1 MKRREFLQQTG
12 LALATLGISEGSL
25 WQLSDRALS
34 AIAQPTAR
42 KLALLVGID
51 RYPISEGGQ
60 LEGSVTDV
68 RLQQDL
74 LIHRFGF
81 SDRDVLTLTNEDA
94 TRDGIESA
102 FLNHLIA
109 QARPGDVVVFHFSGY
124 GRCINSGESVNQ
136 LQSTLVPVDGDR
148 ANSENGAVN
157 DLFSST
163 LQLLLKSLQTDRV
176 LTVLDTS
183 YLGIS
188 DRQVGNLRSRS
199 YPVSKQSTDGAA
211 IVSRRLT
218 PEAIAVQE
226 QLMTDLNTDREQLR
240 IQRRFGRLPGTI
252 ICAARPIQ
260 RQLEQGGQLLPS
272 QLTAEPG
279 FEAQW
284 NGFSAGVLTY
294 SLTQHWWSA
303 SPQTPLYVSFATA
316 ANNARQTAGDR
327 EHPHLIGET
336 TEKTSATLS
345 QFNLAANTT
354 AQGIVDEIS
363 EDGKTLYLSLGGL
376 PPAVLAEYQDR
387 SLFTPISSDSEDYLQ
402 LRSVE
407 GLAGK
412 AVRLR
417 LNPLTE
423 SAIAKGELVR
433 ESVRCLPHGVRLV
446 VGIGEDLERIERV
459 DATSA
464 FSAIA
469 NVSTVVLGESAPG
482 VNCIFDKVHLQP
494 TADSNGAPPTSG
506 KVRCSYGL
514 FSAGLNPIPKTVG
527 EKGEAV
533 KTAVRRLSSLL
544 ETLRAQKLLE
554 LTSNQESSALAVR
567 ATLEELAPREQTLGE
582 QQSGGL
588 SNSLSHLPAKPLQV
602 SMGSRIAYRL
612 QNLEDRPLYAI
623 LFSFDRSGVFKM
635 FCPSRA
641 TLSPKGAVTP
651 DLTEESNPYLS
662 AGYPQVTV
670 PPGERILLPDA
681 IAPVEW
687 TACCGQGLAE
697 TQIIL
702 STAPFVETAKVL
714 QLLELSS
721 STKGW
726 AGKVKNPGATAQ
738 AVLEDLHQAS
748 SPDIA
753 TEWIK
758 PDSYMLSTKAWCSLR
773 FVYQVV

>member
-12 LALATLGISEGSL
+12 LALATLGISESSL

-34 AIAQPTAR
+34 AMAQPTAR

-51 RYPISEGGQ
+51 RYPISERLQ

-68 RLQQDL
+68 RLQEDL

-81 SDRDVLTLTNEDA
+81 STRDVLTLTDKDA
-94 TRDGIESA
+94 TREGIESA

-109 QARPGDVVVFHFSGY
+109 QASPEDVVVFHFSGY

-136 LQSTLVPVDGDR
+136 LQSTLVPVNGDR
-148 ANSENGAVN
+148 SNSNDGAVN

-163 LQLLLKSLQTDRV
+163 LQLLLKSLPTDRV

-183 YLGIS
+183 YLGTS

-199 YPVSKQSTDGAA
+199 YPSNTGSNNEAA
-211 IVSRRLT
+211 IVSRELT
-218 PEAIAVQE
+218 PEAIARQE
-226 QLMTDLNTDREQLR
+226 QLMADLNTDREQLR
-240 IQRRFGRLPGTI
+240 IQRRFGRLPGTL

-294 SLTQHWWSA
+294 GLTQHWWSA
-303 SPQTPLYVSFATA
+303 SPQTALYVSFATA
-316 ANNARQTAGDR
+316 ANNARQTSGDR

-345 QFNLAANTT
+345 QFNLAANTA
-354 AQGIVDEIS
+354 AQGVVEEIS
-363 EDGKTLYLSLGGL
+363 DDGKTVHLSLGGL
-376 PPAVLAEYQDR
+376 PPDVLAEYQDR
-387 SLFTPISSDSEDYLQ
+387 SLFTPVTSDSEDYLQ

-417 LNPLTE
+417 PHLLAE
-423 SAIAKGELVR
+423 SAIAKGDLVR
-433 ESVRCLPHGVRLV
+433 ESVRCLSHGVRLI

-482 VNCIFDKVHLQP
+482 VNCIFDKVHSQP
-494 TADSNGAPPTSG
+494 TADTDGTSATSG

-514 FSAGLNPIPKTVG
+514 FSAGLNGIPKTVG
-527 EKGEAV
+527 ETGEAV
-533 KTAVRRLSSLL
+533 KTAVRRLSPLL
-544 ETLRAQKLLE
+544 ETLRAQKLLR
-554 LTSNQESSALAVR
+554 LTSNEESSNLAVR
-567 ATLEELAPREQTLGE
+567 ATLEQLAPRQQTLGE
-582 QQSGGL
+582 QQSAGL
-588 SNSLSHLPAKPLQV
+588 SNSPSRLPVTPLQV
-602 SMGSRIAYRL
+602 PMGSHIAYRL
-612 QNLEDRPLYAI
+612 QNLGDRPLYAI

-635 FCPSRA
+635 FCPSHA
-641 TLSPKGAVTP
+641 TLSPKGVVAP
-651 DLTEESNPYLS
+651 DLEEESSAYLS
-662 AGYPQVTV
+662 EGYPQVTV
-670 PPGERILLPDA
+670 PPGESLLLPDA

-687 TACCGQGLAE
+687 TTCCGQGLAE

-702 STAPFVETAKVL
+702 STAPFAETAKAL
-714 QLLELSS
+714 QLMELSS
-721 STKGW
+721 STKGL
-726 AGKVKNPGATAQ
+726 AGKVKNPGATAR

-753 TEWIK
+753 AEWIK
-758 PDSYMLSTKAWCSLR
+758 PDSYMLSTKAWCSFR
-773 FVYQVV
+773 FIYQVV